1 MNKKRIFVLHAALS
15 SHSPL
20 MHAVA
25 RNVSENFS
33 YRYDALW
40 GPVDLFRVIIQIAIL
55 LKGVGKHSSFD
66 EIVIDSAS
74 TKAKRILFRLP
85 LKNHDWGFAV
95 YPLAFNLERTLS
107 AKHFDKYKEKGYLH
121 SLILRVKGRWAIRL
135 LRRCRRFV
143 SHSITS

>member
-1 MNKKRIFVLHAALS
+1 MQTIFIPIMIAIRMLADWQHFTFEELLSDGLESECKERSWHFGMNKKRILVLHAALS

-40 GPVDLFRVIIQIAIL
+40 GPVDLIRVIIQIANL

-74 TKAKRILFRLP
+74 TKCK
-85 LKNHDWGFAV
+85 
-95 YPLAFNLERTLS
+95 TL
-107 AKHFDKYKEKGYLH
+107 
-121 SLILRVKGRWAIRL
+121 
-135 LRRCRRFV
+135 FV
-143 SHSITS
+143 SISSE